1 MMRCQENSER
11 QTVCATEKVSCTL
24 TVDNVFQ
31 SVLGTSVSRKIP
43 VPVMAVV
50 SDVIGDRYT
59 HAQIDNMMEAAG
71 IERETPPVGN
81 RQVKTRAW
89 LQCANQTSADP
100 LGTLGKVIIELMEVQ
115 DSSLKWDV
123 EVVEPRRE
131 RVRKALGEYGLTYV
145 KGGYIA
151 TVGTTAVS
159 KTLQDIIRA
168 RDLAGLQTEFDR
180 IYENLESDP
189 ASAVTAS
196 CALLESL
203 FKTYIEENGLEMPSD
218 QSVKPLWKVIR
229 SDLKFDPAATQDD
242 DLKAILSGLAAI
254 VEGTGS
260 LRTHK
265 GSAHGHSK
273 TKYKLKP
280 RHARLAAHAA
290 FTLASFVLEA
300 WGERY

>member
-1 MMRCQENSER
+1 M
-11 QTVCATEKVSCTL
+11 
-24 TVDNVFQ
+24 
-31 SVLGTSVSRKIP
+31 SRKIP
-43 VPVMAVV
+43 VPVMAVI
-50 SDVIGDRYT
+50 SDVIGGRYT

-71 IERETPPVGN
+71 IEPETPPGGN
-81 RQVKTRAW
+81 RQVKARTW

-100 LGTLGKVIIELMEVQ
+100 LSTLGKVIIELMEVQ

-123 EVVEPRRE
+123 EVVEPHRE
-131 RVRKALGEYGLTYV
+131 RVRKALGEYGLTYL

-151 TVGTTAVS
+151 TVGTTVVS
-159 KTLQDIIRA
+159 KTLQDIIHA

-180 IYENLESDP
+180 IYENVESDP

-203 FKTYIEENGLEMPSD
+203 FKTYIEEEQLEMPSE

-229 SDLKFDPAATQDD
+229 ADLKFDPAATQDD
-242 DLKAILSGLAAI
+242 DLKTILSGLAAI

-265 GSAHGHSK
+265 GSAHGRGK
-273 TKYKLKP
+273 TVYKLKP
-280 RHARLAAHAA
+280 RHARLAAHAS

-300 WGERY
+300 WGERGS

>member
-1 MMRCQENSER
+1 
-11 QTVCATEKVSCTL
+11 
-24 TVDNVFQ
+24 
-31 SVLGTSVSRKIP
+31 
-43 VPVMAVV
+43 MAVV
-50 SDVIGDRYT
+50 SDVIGERYT

-71 IERETPPVGN
+71 IEREKPPGGN
-81 RQVKTRAW
+81 RQVKTRGW
-89 LQCANQTSADP
+89 LQSANQTSADP

-115 DSSLKWDV
+115 DSSLEWDV
-123 EVVEPRRE
+123 KVVEPRRA
-131 RVRKALGEYGLTYV
+131 RVRRALGEYGLTYIR
-145 KGGYIA
+145 GGYIV

-159 KTLQDIIRA
+159 KTLEGIIRA

-180 IYENLESDP
+180 IYENLELDP

-203 FKTYIEENGLEMPSD
+203 FKTYIEENGLDIPSD

-229 SDLKFDPAATQDD
+229 SDLKFDPAATADD
-242 DLKAILSGLAAI
+242 DLKTILSGLAAI

-265 GSAHGHSK
+265 GSAHGHGK

-300 WGERY
+300 WGERG